1 MSEPHDHAT
10 VERERPEELAELLRP
25 DIQNQ
30 GGSGKNLK
38 QLKWPDAI
46 TTATNLRPRGD
57 PSDQLFRAVSVSTLG
72 SGCVSK
78 QSLLQHRTSQT
89 KRERMLGIWRI
100 VSGVMPSV
108 GARAAGR

>member
-72 SGCVSK
+72 SSRSSFPAVADSIPIEDGRTA
-78 QSLLQHRTSQT
+78 HRRT
-89 KRERMLGIWRI
+89 L
-100 VSGVMPSV
+100 
-108 GARAAGR
+108 

>member
-38 QLKWPDAI
+38 QLKWPDA
-46 TTATNLRPRGD
+46 
-57 PSDQLFRAVSVSTLG
+57 
-72 SGCVSK
+72 
-78 QSLLQHRTSQT
+78 
-89 KRERMLGIWRI
+89 
-100 VSGVMPSV
+100 GVAPI
-108 GARAAGR
+108 

>member
-30 GGSGKNLK
+30 GCCRKK
-38 QLKWPDAI
+38 PE
-46 TTATNLRPRGD
+46 TTEKAGYRHNPTSRHGGD
-57 PSDQLFRAVSVSTLG
+57 PPDPMFPAASVSTLG
-72 SGCVSK
+72 SGWVSK

-89 KRERMLGIWRI
+89 KRERMPGI
-100 VSGVMPSV
+100 
-108 GARAAGR
+108 